1 MVARTGIQRSVA
13 LEGEE
18 DARIEDYVND
28 KLQTHADLESVDVL
42 LENVRIQH
50 DLLKQQV
57 PRPL

>member
-57 PRPL
+57 PCPL